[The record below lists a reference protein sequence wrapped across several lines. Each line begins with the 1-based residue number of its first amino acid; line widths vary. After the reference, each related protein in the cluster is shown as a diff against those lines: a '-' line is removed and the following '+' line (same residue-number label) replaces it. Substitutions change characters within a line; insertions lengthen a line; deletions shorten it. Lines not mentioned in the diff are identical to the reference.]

1 MIPISILI
9 LLIIFAILY
18 VIGAGLTVYTF
29 IKSIQDKKI
38 ITTIISFIIM
48 MFYVVFYLVLV

>member
-9 LLIIFAILY
+9 LLIIFIILY
-18 VIGAGLTVYTF
+18 IIGAGLTVYTF

-38 ITTIISFIIM
+38 SLIIISFIIM
-48 MFYVVFYLVLV
+48 MFYVVFYLCLV

>member
-1 MIPISILI
+1 MIPVSILI

-18 VIGAGLTVYTF
+18 IIGAVLTVYTF

-38 ITTIISFIIM
+38 VLTIISFIIM
-48 MFYVVFYLVLV
+48 MIYVIFYLCLV

>member
-1 MIPISILI
+1 MIPVSILI
-9 LLIIFAILY
+9 LLIIFVILY
-18 VIGAGLTVYTF
+18 VIGAGLIVYTF

-38 ITTIISFIIM
+38 ISTIISFIIM

>member
-1 MIPISILI
+1 MIPVSILI

-18 VIGAGLTVYTF
+18 IIGAGLTVYTF

-38 ITTIISFIIM
+38 ISTIISFIIM
-48 MFYVVFYLVLV
+48 MLYIVFYLFLV

>member
-1 MIPISILI
+1 MIPVSILI
-9 LLIIFAILY
+9 LLIIFVILY

-38 ITTIISFIIM
+38 TSTIISFIIM
-48 MFYVVFYLVLV
+48 ILYVVFYLFLV

>member
-1 MIPISILI
+1 MIPVSILI
-9 LLIIFAILY
+9 LVFIFVILY

-38 ITTIISFIIM
+38 ILTIISFIIM

>member
-1 MIPISILI
+1 MIPVSILI
-9 LLIIFAILY
+9 LLIIFVILY

-38 ITTIISFIIM
+38 ILTIISFIIM
-48 MFYVVFYLVLV
+48 MFYVVFYLFLV

>member
-1 MIPISILI
+1 MIPVSILI
-9 LLIIFAILY
+9 LVFIFVILY

-38 ITTIISFIIM
+38 ILTIFSFIIM
-48 MFYVVFYLVLV
+48 MFYVIFYLLLV

>member
-1 MIPISILI
+1 MIPVSILI
-9 LLIIFAILY
+9 LLIIFVIIY
-18 VIGAGLTVYTF
+18 IIGAGLTAYTF

-48 MFYVVFYLVLV
+48 MFYVIFYLFLV